1 MLISYSL
8 MYLFICCIFCLF
20 ADLCGIVSVYIFLYS
35 YFILFVL
42 ISVTTFRIVTWGKMN
57 IVNLKFA
64 SPCFIIQ
71 FK

>member
-1 MLISYSL
+1 MLINYSS
-8 MYLFICCIFCLF
+8 MYLFIYYIFCLF

-42 ISVTTFRIVTWGKMN
+42 ISVTTFRIVTWAKMN

-64 SPCFIIQ
+64 SPCIIIQ